1 MANYAAMNKAC
12 KHSQACWDLTIQAK
26 RSSDILII
34 IIDVEM
40 VSDPKPCRTCVCVK
54 ELPFKTDVS
63 ANLTKGGELGLKFYF
78 QVEIECIAH
87 Q

>member
-12 KHSQACWDLTIQAK
+12 KYSQSFEELIIQQHASPDRLTITT
-26 RSSDILII
+26 
-34 IIDVEM
+34 DVEI

-63 ANLTKGGELGLKFYF
+63 TNHHKDVELGLTFRF

>member
-1 MANYAAMNKAC
+1 M
-12 KHSQACWDLTIQAK
+12 T
-26 RSSDILII
+26 
-34 IIDVEM
+34 DVEM
-40 VSDPKPCRTCVCVK
+40 VPDPKPCRTCVCVK

-63 ANLTKGGELGLKFYF
+63 TSATKRSKAFLKFRF